1 MKKSNW
7 TKEED
12 NILKIIVEET
22 GPCNWANIANKLT
35 SRTGKQCRER
45 WHNHL
50 RDGVNKS

>member
-1 MKKSNW
+1 MKKCNW
-7 TKEED
+7 SKEED
-12 NILKIIVEET
+12 TILKNIVEET
-22 GPCNWANIANKLT
+22 GANNWASIAEKIT